1 MIGNCLD
8 RMLAYDWM
16 EGRVRRVVIGRIAG
30 YPRALWWGGGANCWL
45 ELNLKRSGRI
55 GKMVELKIRKMS
67 LMKTDFM
74 NNEYREEYSR
84 S

>member
-8 RMLAYDWM
+8 RMLAYDWV
-16 EGRVRRVVIGRIAG
+16 EGRVRRAVIGRIAG
-30 YPRALWWGGGANCWL
+30 YPRALCWL